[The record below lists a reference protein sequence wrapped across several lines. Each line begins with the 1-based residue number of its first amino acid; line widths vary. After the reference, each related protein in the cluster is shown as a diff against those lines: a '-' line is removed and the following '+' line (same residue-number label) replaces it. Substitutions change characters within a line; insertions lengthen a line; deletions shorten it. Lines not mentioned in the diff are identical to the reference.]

1 MNTIDILLGFGAG
14 HLLVSALLFAIAVVV
29 ARLRPLDAEHRSW
42 LLLAALVLAVVL
54 PFASFLPDWAS
65 TSPAWQDGSRPS

>member
-29 ARLRPLDAEHRSW
+29 ARLRPLVPADARLW
-42 LLLAALVLAVVL
+42 LRVIKLAPPVEGLAGGVSFSL
-54 PFASFLPDWAS
+54 GEFAGPP
-65 TSPAWQDGSRPS
+65 T